1 MNPRLVT
8 LVAERGGWFTRSD
21 AVAAGYADSEIR
33 ARLAAGR
40 WRRLCRDAYVDTESE
55 PRDEKPWIK
64 ARRQHVLLAA
74 AVQHRTGRSSVLS
87 HQSAVVCHGLPDW
100 SLDLKRVHVS
110 KPAGRARSDKSV
122 VVHKAQL
129 TDDDVTTRGT
139 LRLTRPARAAVEA
152 ACASSYETAVVMFD
166 AVLQRGLASRDE
178 LAEAVSRLRFRS
190 GSPHAASALEFAD
203 ERSESVGE
211 SRLRVLMANAG
222 LPTPELQAE
231 LYDEER
237 RLVGRVDFLFE
248 DQRVIVE
255 FDGETKYAD
264 DDGTIILAEKW
275 REDRLR
281 ELGYLVIRISWA
293 DLARP
298 ALTAKRIRQAFARA
312 AAA

>member
-1 MNPRLVT
+1 
-8 LVAERGGWFTRSD
+8 
-21 AVAAGYADSEIR
+21 
-33 ARLAAGR
+33 
-40 WRRLCRDAYVDTESE
+40 
-55 PRDEKPWIK
+55 
-64 ARRQHVLLAA
+64 
-74 AVQHRTGRSSVLS
+74 
-87 HQSAVVCHGLPDW
+87 
-100 SLDLKRVHVS
+100 
-110 KPAGRARSDKSV
+110 V

-293 DLARP
+293 DPPGGAHGEADPPGVRP
-298 ALTAKRIRQAFARA
+298 RRRSLTVANALNRIWGRRIGSGDAAQEISCSAPRQGDHGPGNGAGVRRRGCRVRRRRR
-312 AAA
+312 